1 MGDAVTPVLPAA
13 PKPNYESAAF
23 LKQHIVDV
31 LNFYRPVAFDEAGGF
46 FHYYQ
51 DNGAVYNR
59 THRHLVSATR
69 FVFNWVQAWQ
79 HTQDSTYLTWAKHAL
94 DELEKMCIAKG
105 DVVGFTP
112 HSEYEFIIEGERLY
126 RVQSNSI
133 SIL

>member
-1 MGDAVTPVLPAA
+1 MGDAVTPALPAA

-69 FVFNWVQAWQ
+69 CVFNWVQAWQ
-79 HTQDSTYLTWAKHAL
+79 HTQDST
-94 DELEKMCIAKG
+94 
-105 DVVGFTP
+105 
-112 HSEYEFIIEGERLY
+112 
-126 RVQSNSI
+126 
-133 SIL
+133 